1 MGISVGWSEPRRAGG
16 LIVFIC
22 LGLGFPAFDCP
33 AHAIVLESNPSHDAR
48 LTVAPARAVL
58 RFNSTIEHGLSHA
71 SLEDRQG
78 KPLAAS
84 LALRPGGPARLSIP
98 LPVLGPGTYVLR
110 YRVLATDGH
119 ITAGVLRFHVLA
131 APAQE

>member
-1 MGISVGWSEPRRAGG
+1 MRISVGWSEPRRGG
-16 LIVFIC
+16 CVIVFIC

-48 LTVAPARAVL
+48 LAAPPMRAVL
-58 RFNSTIEHGLSHA
+58 RFNSKIEHGLSHA
-71 SLEDRQG
+71 SLEDDQG

-84 LALRPGGPARLSIP
+84 LALQPGGTDRLSIS

-119 ITAGVLRFHVLA
+119 ITTGVLRFRVLA
-131 APAQE
+131 APVRG